1 MPKPVVRKVK
11 KKVCAFC
18 KDNAQEIDYKDT
30 GLLRK
35 FISDRGK
42 IRARRVSGNC
52 RQHQRDV
59 AVAVKNSREVALL
72 PTPRP
77 RAEYWRDEMKLI
89 LTGDVPN
96 LGAPGDIVEVKDGY
110 GRNYLL
116 PRGLAIVATRGA
128 EKQVAAIKR
137 AQKSREI
144 RDLGHAREVA
154 AQLGDLAVTVKAK
167 AAGDSGR
174 LFGSVTAADV
184 VDAVRAAG
192 GPVLDRR
199 AVEVPGQIK
208 TLGKHPVTVRLH
220 PEVTTQL
227 DVAVVAG

>member
-1 MPKPVVRKVK
+1 
-11 KKVCAFC
+11 
-18 KDNAQEIDYKDT
+18 
-30 GLLRK
+30 
-35 FISDRGK
+35 
-42 IRARRVSGNC
+42 
-52 RQHQRDV
+52 
-59 AVAVKNSREVALL
+59 
-72 PTPRP
+72 
-77 RAEYWRDEMKLI
+77 MKLI

-110 GRNYLL
+110 GRNYLI
-116 PRGLAIVATRGA
+116 PRGLGIVATRGA
-128 EKQVAAIKR
+128 EKQVAAIRR
-137 AQKSREI
+137 AQKSREL

-154 AQLGDLAVTVKAK
+154 TQLGALTVTVKAK

-192 GPVLDRR
+192 GPALDRR

-208 TLGKHPVTVRLH
+208 TVGTHPVTVRLH
-220 PEVTTQL
+220 PEVTTAL

>member
-1 MPKPVVRKVK
+1 
-11 KKVCAFC
+11 
-18 KDNAQEIDYKDT
+18 
-30 GLLRK
+30 
-35 FISDRGK
+35 
-42 IRARRVSGNC
+42 
-52 RQHQRDV
+52 
-59 AVAVKNSREVALL
+59 
-72 PTPRP
+72 
-77 RAEYWRDEMKLI
+77 MKLI
-89 LTGDVPN
+89 LTADVPN

-116 PRGLAIVATRGA
+116 PRQLAIPATRGA

-137 AQKSREI
+137 AQKARQI

-154 AQLGDLAVTVKAK
+154 GELGNLSVTVKAK

-192 GPVLDRR
+192 GPPLDRR

-208 TLGKHPVTVRLH
+208 TVGNHAVTIRLH
-220 PEVTTQL
+220 PEVTTEL